1 MMIKLRLQMFG
12 GGGLPAHKGGGGGRQ
27 MDKLTETKEEKEK
40 TKSTQETVEKQKVS
54 TPQRTQ
60 AATRPDVDYKTPVT
74 GVSMREE
81 YTIHR
86 LRAGKESVEQE
97 RITGEDIIRQGYHF
111 DQREGVWRDKT
122 GRQFRIRRTRRK

>member
-27 MDKLTETKEEKEK
+27 MDKLVEPKKEKEEQ
-40 TKSTQETVEKQKVS
+40 TRIEKQKVS

-60 AATRPDVDYKTPVT
+60 TATKPGVDYKTPVT
-74 GVSMREE
+74 GVSRHEE

-86 LRAGKESVEQE
+86 LRSGKESVEQE
-97 RITGEDIIRQGYHF
+97 RISGEDIIRQGYHF
-111 DQREGVWRDKT
+111 DQHEGVWRDKT